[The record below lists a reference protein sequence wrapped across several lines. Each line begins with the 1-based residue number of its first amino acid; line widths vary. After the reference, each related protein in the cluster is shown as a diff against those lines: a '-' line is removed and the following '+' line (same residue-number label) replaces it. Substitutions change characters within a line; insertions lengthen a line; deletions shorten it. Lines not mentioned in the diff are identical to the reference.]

1 VYHSYRFAWVIMALA
16 GIIGAAII
24 YMVAP
29 AEDSPAAVNEVS
41 VSAEVV

>member
-1 VYHSYRFAWVIMALA
+1 MALA

-24 YMVAP
+24 YMVTPSEESAV
-29 AEDSPAAVNEVS
+29 AANETS